1 MAIAAGGVS
10 MAAVVI
16 FVSSDEIFFL
26 SDGNYFL
33 SAGMHAS
40 SFSTCKGTA
49 TIFGDDANWGS
60 NGAKWS
66 QLGVKK
72 FDITRNSHLAAPLR
86 PLSAAPAWAGNRTHA
101 A

>member
-1 MAIAAGGVS
+1 

-60 NGAKWS
+60 KSLILLVIVIW
-66 QLGVKK
+66 QPHFVHYLPHLLGLVIEHMRLNQI
-72 FDITRNSHLAAPLR
+72 D
-86 PLSAAPAWAGNRTHA
+86 
-101 A
+101 